1 MPYDSFFLQ
10 FLGRVLGED
19 VFPGEKKI
27 RQVARSI
34 LIVKM
39 IAELLG
45 KFTNKICKRY
55 PYLCNALSRM
65 SQV

>member
-1 MPYDSFFLQ
+1 MLNDSFILQ

-27 RQVARSI
+27 RPVARSV
-34 LIVKM
+34 LTVKM

-45 KFTNKICKRY
+45 KFTNEICKRDVLIY
-55 PYLCNALSRM
+55 AML
-65 SQV
+65 